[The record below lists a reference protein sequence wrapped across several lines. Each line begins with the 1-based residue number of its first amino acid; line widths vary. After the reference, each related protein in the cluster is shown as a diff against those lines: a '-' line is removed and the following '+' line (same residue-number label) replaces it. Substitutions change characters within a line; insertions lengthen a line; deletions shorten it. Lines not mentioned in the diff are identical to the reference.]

1 MKLTNCLECGN
12 LCVESLTNLC
22 PKCMR
27 AEEDAEER
35 VAEYLRNIARASV
48 EEIHQATGVKHRVI
62 LRMLKRGRLFTDA
75 IISYPCE
82 TCGAPITEGRVC
94 NSCNRNIVS
103 QLKPAAEE
111 WKPEKRPES
120 VRKDEQMYTKDMI
133 QQKR

>member
-1 MKLTNCLECGN
+1 MKLTNCVECGN

-22 PKCMR
+22 PNCMR
-27 AEEDAEER
+27 AEDEAEDR
-35 VAEYLRNIARASV
+35 VAEYLRGTARASL
-48 EEIHQATGVKHRVI
+48 EEIHQATGVKHRII
-62 LRMLKRGRLFTDA
+62 LRMLKRGRIFTDA

-94 NSCNRNIVS
+94 DNCSKNIVS
-103 QLKPAAEE
+103 QLKRPEE

-133 QQKR
+133 NQKR